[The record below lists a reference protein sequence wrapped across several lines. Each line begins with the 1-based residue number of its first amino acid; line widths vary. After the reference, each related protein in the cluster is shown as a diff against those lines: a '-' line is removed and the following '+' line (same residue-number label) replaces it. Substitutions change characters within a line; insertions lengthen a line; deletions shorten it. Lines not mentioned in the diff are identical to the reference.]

1 MLRSMC
7 LLVFTLV
14 LVKIFFPDLG
24 HTVENLLMR
33 SVETLQSAVDGAQL

>member
-33 SVETLQSAVDGAQL
+33 SVATLQSAVEGSPL